1 MIVLYPVVF
10 VAALVIAGRRARMP
24 RGGWHW
30 FGNWAVAGALL
41 TFSFLTGFSIGLV
54 VLPVAAAVLLWVAS
68 RTPGATDAAGFFA
81 GMGLLL
87 STVGVVSPE
96 TGAGWVLVGAALAVL
111 AVVAYA
117 TVPDQTRLG
126 R

>member
-1 MIVLYPVVF
+1 MIVLYPIVF
-10 VAALVIAGRRARMP
+10 VAALVIAGRRAQAM

-54 VLPVAAAVLLWVAS
+54 VLPVAAAVVLWVAS
-68 RTPGATDAAGFFA
+68 RTPGATDPAGFFA

-87 STVGVVSPE
+87 CTVGVVSPE
-96 TGAGWVLVGAALAVL
+96 TGPGWVIVGAALSAL

-117 TVPDQTRLG
+117 TVPDGSRLG